1 MRINDITIKNFRG
14 FIEER
19 HFEFDSKMNVILG
32 DNTTGK
38 TSLLHAV
45 QIALGAYLQA
55 LKIIPEGK
63 AFSRNFLA
71 TDYVKRYSEANKDF
85 IQDTG
90 KPEISVNA
98 DFFATVY
105 NLDNYSHD
113 DQVHSISWT
122 RSSNSISKRNA
133 NELILEVAAMEQ
145 ERISADTTH
154 KNSVFPLFLAF
165 GSNRLEKNYRK
176 AQKTRARESK
186 LEKAYKCSLD
196 GQQVD
201 FKSAFNWIY
210 KYNFSL
216 KKGAEF
222 EGTDRAFFEAIAHAI
237 PAIKGFRVDTK
248 NNELAARVQMTKDPE
263 PYWLTYD
270 MMSDGFKAMINICAE
285 IAYRCIQLNGFIG
298 VEAVR
303 STPGIVMID
312 EIDLFLHPHW
322 QQHVLQDLQNA
333 FPRMQFIV
341 TTHSPFIVQS
351 VDSQNVIALDSQNAP
366 ISPNNR
372 GIEEILACEM
382 GMQGMLRSKA
392 YRTKQEL
399 AKKYFE
405 LVKAGKS
412 GETETEEVKKKLN
425 ELELEAGLLHDPAY
439 EAFLKLNR
447 DKL

>member
-19 HFEFDSKMNVILG
+19 HFDFDPKMNVVLG

-55 LKIIPEGK
+55 LKIIPGGK

-71 TDYVKRYSEANKDF
+71 TDYVKRYSEVNKDF

-98 DFFATVY
+98 DFFASVY
-105 NLDNYSHD
+105 NLDDNSHAD
-113 DQVHSISWT
+113 HAHPISWT
-122 RSSNSISKRNA
+122 RSGNNLSRRSA
-133 NELILEVAAMEQ
+133 GELMSEVAAMEQ
-145 ERISADTTH
+145 ERISADKTRR
-154 KNSVFPLFLAF
+154 NSVFPLFLAF

-196 GQQVD
+196 GHQVD

-216 KKGAEF
+216 KKGTEF
-222 EGTDRAFFEAIAHAI
+222 DGTDQAFFEAIMQAI
-237 PAIKGFRVDTK
+237 PAIKELGIDAK
-248 NNELAARVQMTKDPE
+248 NNELVAKIQMSKDSE

-298 VEAVR
+298 KEAVR
-303 STPGIVMID
+303 NTPGIVMID

-322 QQHVLQDLQNA
+322 QQHVLQDLQDA
-333 FPRMQFIV
+333 FPMMQFIV

-351 VDSQNVIALDSQNAP
+351 VDSRSVITLDGEKGSNPQMR
-366 ISPNNR
+366 S
-372 GIEEILACEM
+372 IEDIAVTEM
-382 GMQGMLRSKA
+382 NMDTDRFPKYKRMLDMAER
-392 YRTKQEL
+392 YYL
-399 AKKYFE
+399 
-405 LVKAGKS
+405 LVKENKESSEEAETVKEELDAIEAEFS
-412 GETETEEVKKKLN
+412 G
-425 ELELEAGLLHDPAY
+425 DPAY
-439 EAFLKLNR
+439 VALLKAER
-447 DKL
+447 KSR